1 MKGLLLLNTG
11 SPKSPKPADVR
22 AFIESMLMDPLVL
35 PLSQRKRNILVKW
48 IIGPFRQFAS
58 AKKYGMIWNK
68 DVNKS
73 ALIYN
78 MEQLAT
84 VLRKELEMPVEV
96 GMRYLEPSI
105 EQALVKL
112 NTENPDIDELTVLPM
127 FPHYA
132 DSSYQTTVEEF
143 QYTIQRL
150 GYKWDIQICDPYF
163 DNEYYI
169 DALVSSIKSY
179 TKKRDVQILFN
190 YHSLPVKTIVAARKR
205 GNEFDYV
212 YQAKET
218 IKLVRQKL
226 ELSPNLVKIVFSSA
240 LGKNWIGPSLVDK
253 VKDLAEKGVE
263 EVYVISPGFAS
274 DNLET
279 LYDIGIE
286 ARKVFLQNGGKT
298 FIYIPCLN
306 ANKEWVEAIKMII
319 R

>member
-22 AFIESMLMDPLVL
+22 AFIESMLMDPMVL
-35 PLSQRKRNILVKW
+35 TLSRRKRNILVKW

-58 AKKYGMIWNK
+58 AKKYGLIWNR

-78 MEQLAT
+78 MEQLA
-84 VLRKELEMPVEV
+84 VALRKELGVPVEI

-105 EQALVKL
+105 ESALIKL
-112 NTENPDIDELTVLPM
+112 KTENVDLEELTVLPL

-132 DSSYQTTVEEF
+132 DSSYQTTVDEF
-143 QYTIQRL
+143 QYIYKRL
-150 GYKWDIQICDPYF
+150 GYNWNLNICDPYF
-163 DNEYYI
+163 DNEHYI
-169 DALVSSIKSY
+169 DALVSSIQQY
-179 TKKRDVQILFN
+179 TQKTNIQFLFN
-190 YHSLPVKTIVAARKR
+190 YHSLPVDVITAARKR

-218 IKLVRQKL
+218 IKLVRQRL
-226 ELSPNLVKIVFSSA
+226 NLSPTMAKIVFSSA

-253 VKDLAEKGVE
+253 VKDLAENGVE

-286 ARKVFLQNGGKT
+286 AREVFLKNGGKK

-306 ANKEWVEAIKMII
+306 ADKEWVEAIKLMI